1 MDNTNDTPTRLLL
14 VRHGESTSNRDKVI
28 SGWSTEV
35 MLTELGREQA
45 ARTGEALSRIE
56 SIDALFA
63 SPLPRAWETATIIGE
78 AIGMTPVAVDDLR
91 EINVGTATGS
101 PLTDL
106 RSLFPQLLDR
116 TEGGLH
122 IAWPEGES
130 HAQLRERALRAIEEI
145 VAGHA
150 GKTVVAVAHGGPLAW
165 IVTMLASGDEATYE
179 QWRHSN
185 CAISELLVKLD
196 DDGIDATLVR
206 FNDCAHLTPD

>member
-1 MDNTNDTPTRLLL
+1 MNDTKYPSTRLLL
-14 VRHGESTSNRDKVI
+14 VRHGESTSNRAKVI
-28 SGWSTEV
+28 SGWSTDV
-35 MLTELGREQA
+35 VLTELGRVQA
-45 ARTGEALSRIE
+45 AQTGEALSHTE

-63 SPLPRAWETATIIGE
+63 SPLPRAWETATIIGD

-116 TEGGLH
+116 HESGLH

-130 HAQLRERALRAIEEI
+130 HAQLRERTLRAVEEI
-145 VAGHA
+145 LAGHS

-185 CAISELLVKLD
+185 CAISELLVKIGPDGLD
-196 DDGIDATLVR
+196 ANLVR
-206 FNDCAHLTPD
+206 FNDCAHLNVE